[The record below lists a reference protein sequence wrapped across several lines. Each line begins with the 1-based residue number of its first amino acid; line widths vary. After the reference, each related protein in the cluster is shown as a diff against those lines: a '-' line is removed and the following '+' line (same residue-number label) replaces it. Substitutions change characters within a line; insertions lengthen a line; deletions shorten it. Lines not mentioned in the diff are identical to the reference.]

1 MAWLQVNFLASCLH
15 RQVSINVLIPQP
27 MTFPGMPKKE
37 PEPFK
42 TLYLLHG
49 YMGNN
54 IDWLINT
61 QINEFSQQFN
71 IAVVMP
77 SGENGFYVDQK
88 QSGYMGSQYI
98 SRELVEYTRGIL
110 PLSRRRE
117 DTFIAGLSMGG
128 YGALYNG
135 LKYPEVFGATI
146 ALSSAIIGDTI
157 KSASDE
163 PNFMGITRGY
173 YKALLGDDCFDI
185 DIDASEYNPSVLAG
199 KILKEGKPLPK
210 LYFACGYNDM
220 LCLGNRKLHEELSAL
235 GFEHCY
241 EEGPGTHEWAFWN
254 RHLQR
259 GLARLIKPPE
269 PAAGFANPFQVNMRD
284 ERYVPDDLK

>member
-1 MAWLQVNFLASCLH
+1 MA
-15 RQVSINVLIPQP
+15 
-27 MTFPGMPKKE
+27 FPGMPKTE
-37 PEPFK
+37 PTPFK

-61 QINEFSQQFN
+61 QINEMSQQFN

-77 SGENGFYVDQK
+77 SGENGFYVDQLL
-88 QSGYMGSQYI
+88 SGYMGSEFI
-98 SRELVEYTRGIL
+98 SRELVEYTRSIF
-110 PLSRRRE
+110 PLSHKRE
-117 DTFIAGLSMGG
+117 ETFIGGLSMGG

-135 LKYPEVFGATI
+135 LKNSDVFGATI
-146 ALSSAIIGDTI
+146 ALSSAIITETI
-157 KSASDE
+157 QGVTDE

-173 YKALLGDDCFDI
+173 YKALLGDNCFDI
-185 DIDASEYNPSVLAG
+185 DLNASEYNPAVLAK
-199 KILKEGKPLPK
+199 KILDSGKPLPK

-220 LCLGNRKLHEELSAL
+220 LCLGSRKLHEDLNNM

-241 EEGPGTHEWAFWN
+241 EEGPGSHEWAFWN

-259 GLARLIKPPE
+259 GLARLIKLPE
-269 PAAGFANPFQVNMRD
+269 IPAGFANPFQVNMRED
-284 ERYVPDDLK
+284 KYIPDDLK